1 MGAYIVT
8 MSLAVGEPSTA
19 LRPLRKFNLGSI
31 CRSPTSQKFEQFDGL
46 DEQSA
51 TVRSEGAIGASI
63 GGVVRKGGCLVLR
76 GGSIQADQSE
86 ALIRPVFASGRH
98 TQLVPAQTSQNFSQK
113 VLVHV
118 MTKAGHPTLKSKTIQ
133 IINLGRDLMPEFTNA
148 FTSAITNFQKSPSR
162 YVTVSGLESPD
173 VSDLGADELQYLW
186 GAVTCLD
193 DVRYWTTD
201 RQIRRLAHARRP
213 AYSRRLAERL
223 TELVDALREEN
234 EQPISSSS
242 LRSFLISA
250 FENTFCSFKVQFVHV
265 TPVKSTKIRLG
276 WPVLARCSN
285 A

>member
-51 TVRSEGAIGASI
+51 TVRSEGAIGASL

-242 LRSFLISA
+242 LRSFLG
-250 FENTFCSFKVQFVHV
+250 V
-265 TPVKSTKIRLG
+265 LG
-276 WPVLARCSN
+276 GGLI
-285 A
+285 